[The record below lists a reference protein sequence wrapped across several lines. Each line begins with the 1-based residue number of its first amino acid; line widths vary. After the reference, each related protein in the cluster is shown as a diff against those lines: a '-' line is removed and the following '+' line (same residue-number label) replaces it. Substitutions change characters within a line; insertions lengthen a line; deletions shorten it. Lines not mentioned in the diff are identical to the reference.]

1 MRYDLRRVRMRREKR
16 NVRTA
21 KQKDEQW
28 VAGSVCHLSVGQRV
42 KRTQTRKKVKVGL
55 QLPAFGEAG

>member
-1 MRYDLRRVRMRREKR
+1 MRREKR

-28 VAGSVCHLSVGQRV
+28 VVGSVCHLSVGRTV
-42 KRTQTRKKVKVGL
+42 ERTQTRKKVKVGL